1 MKSVNSCKLFP
12 MPSRR
17 FLLASLLFLTVPA
30 FAQGYN
36 SKKAAPAVP
45 PHQSSAVA
53 SFVLDLDSS
62 RVLDAKNPHQ
72 RMFPA
77 STTKIMTALVACE
90 RMDLN
95 KVIRAGANASNTGE
109 SGIGLL
115 EGENHTLAE
124 LLQAALV
131 HSANDA
137 CVDIAEGVAGSVPEF
152 VKLMN
157 QKAKELGCRDTH
169 FANPHG
175 LHDPNHYTTAHDLA
189 VIGRAALKIP
199 FIDRVAR
206 AKTAIISGNWKI
218 GPRRVMINRNKLL
231 FRWDNCDGL
240 KTGYTRQAGNCLVA
254 TATQTNPTTGKPWRL
269 LAVALKSRPGQT
281 WPDCETMLKR
291 AFNSYRPQ
299 TVVKRDEILQQTN
312 IKGGA
317 FALEAS
323 SLRDI
328 ALPLRANESQT
339 LSHRVSLFDLTAPV
353 AKGRIVGQ
361 VEYFVGQGGAKKRVA
376 AVSLTA
382 RDDVPQTLLA
392 RAIPPL
398 GNRFRSFPPAL
409 RVLLLGLFCLGAASL
424 LLFKRKN
431 HVRRR
436 PHTVFQPGQ
445 LESRNAPRGDVRRS
459 AAQRSDSRGTDSRR
473 SEPSRVAGSVRP
485 RPRN

>member
-1 MKSVNSCKLFP
+1 MNNLNFGKLFP

-17 FLLASLLFLTVPA
+17 FLLASLLFLTCPA
-30 FAQGYN
+30 FAQGQN
-36 SKKAAPAVP
+36 AKKAAPAAP
-45 PHQSSAVA
+45 PYQSTAVA

-62 RVLDAKNPHQ
+62 RVLDSKNPHQ

-90 RMDLN
+90 QANLN
-95 KVIRAGANASNTGE
+95 KVIRAGKNASTTGE

-157 QKAKELGCRDTH
+157 KKAKELGCRDTH
-169 FANPHG
+169 FVNPHG

-206 AKTAIISGNWKI
+206 AKTATISGNWKI
-218 GPRRVMINRNKLL
+218 GPKRVMINRNKLL

-254 TATQTNPTTGKPWRL
+254 TATQTNPATGKPWRL

-291 AFNSYRPQ
+291 SFNTYLPQ
-299 TVVKRDEILQQTN
+299 TVVKRDEILQETH
-312 IKGGA
+312 IRGGA
-317 FALEAS
+317 FSLAATS
-323 SLRDI
+323 SRDV
-328 ALPLRANESQT
+328 ALPLRADERQT
-339 LSHRVSLFDLTAPV
+339 LSHRVSVFDITAPIP
-353 AKGRIVGQ
+353 KGRIVGQ
-361 VEYFVGQGGAKKRVA
+361 VEYFVGQGNAKKRVA
-376 AVSLTA
+376 AISLTA
-382 RDDVPQTLLA
+382 RDEVPQTLLA
-392 RAIPPL
+392 RTIPPL

-424 LLFKRKN
+424 LLIKRKN

-445 LESRNAPRGDVRRS
+445 LESRPSPRGDARRS
-459 AAQRSDSRGTDSRR
+459 NT
-473 SEPSRVAGSVRP
+473 SRVAGSARP